1 MLFLQV
7 VVAQYVWDSEKMEEK
22 PALTGGRIYMAAT
35 PIGNVDDASPRL
47 LQALA
52 TADLIAAE
60 DTRRLH
66 NLVARLGVELKA
78 KVIAFHDHNET
89 ERAAQLLDAADEG
102 QMVLVVSDAGTPT
115 VSDPGFHLAKLA
127 AERGVAVSPLPGP
140 SAALAA
146 LSVSGLP
153 TDRFI
158 FEGFLPRKSG
168 QAKQVLAQLATFGRT
183 MIFFESPRRVAKT
196 LNLMAEVFGSE
207 REATVCRELTKTYEE
222 VVRGTLGE
230 LAARFDAEEARGEI
244 TLVVS
249 GHGAPQETDVLGAAD
264 AALALAA
271 SDGIRLKDAAAQV
284 AKSAPGLRA
293 NTIYREALARKGD

>member
-146 LSVSGLP
+146 LSVSGL
-153 TDRFI
+153 
-158 FEGFLPRKSG
+158 
-168 QAKQVLAQLATFGRT
+168 AQLATFGRT

-196 LNLMAEVFGSE
+196 FNLMAEVFGSE

-249 GHGAPQETDVLGAAD
+249 GHGAPLEIDVLGAAD

>member
-146 LSVSGLP
+146 LSVSGL
-153 TDRFI
+153 
-158 FEGFLPRKSG
+158 
-168 QAKQVLAQLATFGRT
+168 AQLATFGRT

-249 GHGAPQETDVLGAAD
+249 GHGAPQEIDVLGAAD

>member
-1 MLFLQV
+1 
-7 VVAQYVWDSEKMEEK
+7 MEEK

-89 ERAAQLLDAADEG
+89 ERAAQLLDAA
-102 QMVLVVSDAGTPT
+102 DAGTPT

-207 REATVCRELTKTYEE
+207 REATFCRELTKTYEE

-249 GHGAPQETDVLGAAD
+249 GHGAPQEIDVLGAAD